1 MVSSNWS
8 TNAVRLKKTTYSHKM
23 TREGSR
29 LQDGDLSDVLQLFG
43 LNGFQKQVVNRGQD
57 TETVD

>member
-23 TREGSR
+23 TR
-29 LQDGDLSDVLQLFG
+29 DGDLLDVLQLFG

>member
-8 TNAVRLKKTTYSHKM
+8 TNAVRLKKTTYSHK
-23 TREGSR
+23 TSERSPSR
-29 LQDGDLSDVLQLFG
+29 DGDLSDVLQLFG